1 MRSWWGRAV
10 DSRAGDVV
18 LAAVVAGLTV
28 AQLARPIAPS
38 AYRQLDVLGAILVVV
53 LCAPL
58 AWRSTRARSALAAI
72 SVVAAVYGLLGYP
85 QVVLGLPLLIAVY
98 SVGARHSLRAS
109 TGVLGLV
116 ALLLVVAFATDQQN
130 PGLVDLVVTALSLG
144 GAWWVG
150 ASVRIRREQLQLLE
164 ERSALLERARR
175 DEAAQAVAR
184 ERLRIARELH
194 DVVAHSMSVVAV
206 QSGMAE
212 HVLASQPERAAAA
225 ISAISASSRSALTEL
240 RRLLGVLRADDEP
253 EGSLAPALGLA
264 DLPSLVERVRDAGV
278 TVELTTTGDPD
289 AVPAA
294 AGLTVYRIVQEALT
308 NAVRH
313 DGAGAAVAVA
323 VRCGPGVVD
332 VEVVD
337 DGHGTPAEEAPGA
350 GTGLIG
356 MRERVEVF
364 GGDLAAGPAAGG
376 GWRVAARLPLGQ
388 GGGS

>member
-1 MRSWWGRAV
+1 
-10 DSRAGDVV
+10 
-18 LAAVVAGLTV
+18 
-28 AQLARPIAPS
+28 
-38 AYRQLDVLGAILVVV
+38 
-53 LCAPL
+53 
-58 AWRSTRARSALAAI
+58 
-72 SVVAAVYGLLGYP
+72 
-85 QVVLGLPLLIAVY
+85 LIAVY
-98 SVGARHSLRAS
+98 AVGARHSLRAS
-109 TGVLGLV
+109 AGVLVLV
-116 ALLLVVAFATDQQN
+116 ALLLAIAFATDQQD
-130 PGLVDLVVTALSLG
+130 PGLVDVVVTALSLG

-175 DEAAQAVAR
+175 DEATRAVTR

-225 ISAISASSRSALTEL
+225 LSAISESSRSALTEL

-278 TVELTTTGDPD
+278 AAELTTTGDPA
-289 AVPAA
+289 AVSDA

-313 DGAGAAVAVA
+313 DGAGAAVTVA
-323 VRCGPGVVD
+323 VHCAPGVVD

-337 DGHGTPAEEAPGA
+337 DGHGTPTDGPAGT

-364 GGDLAAGPAAGG
+364 AGELTAGPAEGG
-376 GWRVAARLPLGQ
+376 GWRVAARLPSGD

>member
-1 MRSWWGRAV
+1 
-10 DSRAGDVV
+10 
-18 LAAVVAGLTV
+18 
-28 AQLARPIAPS
+28 
-38 AYRQLDVLGAILVVV
+38 
-53 LCAPL
+53 
-58 AWRSTRARSALAAI
+58 LAAI

-109 TGVLGLV
+109 AGVLGLV
-116 ALLLVVAFATDQQN
+116 ALLLVVAFAADQQN

-225 ISAISASSRSALTEL
+225 ISAISESSRSALTEL

-278 TVELTTTGDPD
+278 AAELTTTGDPG

-323 VRCGPGVVD
+323 VRCGSGVVD

-337 DGHGTPAEEAPGA
+337 DGHGTPAEGPPGA

-364 GGDLAAGPAAGG
+364 GGDLVAGPAAGG

-388 GGGS
+388 DGGS